1 MADEFDK
8 LKPMSFSGVR
18 FPYKDYS
25 VKGAYRKHIH
35 EYPHVAGGAPEKLG
49 RSLYEVT
56 VSVDWRAGLL
66 SAAATGKKYTQL
78 ITDLGVL
85 RGMWEDGVTAE
96 LHIPHIGT
104 IKAFADDWTESAKN
118 TDRSNIAGT
127 IKFIEDQE
135 SAFLVLETIQIKTS
149 DFNDAAYT
157 LQGMPNSGVSLWS
170 KINNAITSV
179 IAVGDQTALYGSLF
193 SAKIESLAS
202 LLEMADKTLD
212 ELDDPQNYEQLNAL
226 HRLWDATLA
235 LRNDIMR
242 QDDYL
247 REYTVP
253 LNMTVG
259 QAAAAIW
266 GDSSRGGE
274 LMQLNVLADPL
285 NVRAGTKLRYYVQ
298 SAAA

>member
-1 MADEFDK
+1 MADPAFDK
-8 LKPMSFSGVR
+8 LKPMSFSGIK

-25 VKGAYRKHIH
+25 VKGAYRKHVH

-56 VSVDWRAGLL
+56 VTVDFRDGLA
-66 SAAATGKKYTQL
+66 SKKYPQL
-78 ITDLGVL
+78 LTDLGVL
-85 RGMWEDGVTAE
+85 RALWEDGVTAD

-104 IKAFADDWTESAKN
+104 VKMFADDWTERAKN
-118 TDRSNIAGT
+118 TDRSNIEGT
-127 IKFIEDQE
+127 VKFIEDQE
-135 SAFLVLETIQIKTS
+135 SAFLVLDLIQVKTS

-157 LQGMPNSGVSLWS
+157 LQGLPNSGDSRWS
-170 KINNAITSV
+170 QINNAGTAFL
-179 IAVGDQTALYGSLF
+179 AVGDQASLYGSLVA
-193 SAKIESLAS
+193 SKIESLAS
-202 LLEMADKTLD
+202 LLELADKTLD
-212 ELDDPQNYEQLNAL
+212 ELDDPGNYVLLDAL

-247 REYTVP
+247 RTWTVP
-253 LNMTVG
+253 IAMTVG
-259 QAAAAIW
+259 QAAGAIW

-274 LMQLNVLADPL
+274 LMQLNVLQDPL
-285 NVRAGTKLRYYVQ
+285 NIPAGTELRYYVQ

>member
-1 MADEFDK
+1 MVAAFDK
-8 LKPMSFSGVR
+8 LKPMSFAGIK
-18 FPYKDYS
+18 FPYKEYS

-35 EYPHVAGGAPEKLG
+35 EYPHVAGGAAEKLG

-56 VSVDWRAGLL
+56 VSVDFRADLA
-66 SAAATGKKYTQL
+66 SKKYPQL

-85 RGMWEDGVTAE
+85 RGMWENGETAD

-104 IKAFADDWTESAKN
+104 VKMFADDWTERVKG
-118 TDRSNIAGT
+118 TDRSNVAGEV
-127 IKFIEDQE
+127 KFIEDQE

-157 LQGMPNSGVSLWS
+157 LQGMPKSDLSLWS

-179 IAVGDQTALYGSLF
+179 LAVRDQAELYGSLF
-193 SAKIESLAS
+193 AAKIESLAS
-202 LLEMADKTLD
+202 LLELADKTID
-212 ELDDPQNYEQLNAL
+212 ELNDPSRNDLLDAL
-226 HRLWDATLA
+226 HRLWDATLS
-235 LRNDIMR
+235 LKNDLQG

-253 LNMTVG
+253 LPMSVG
-259 QAAAAIW
+259 QAAGAIW

-274 LMQLNVLADPL
+274 LLQLNVLADPL
-285 NVRAGTKLRYYVQ
+285 NLPAGTKLRYYVT
-298 SAAA
+298 SPAS

>member
-8 LKPMSFSGVR
+8 LKPMSFSGIK
-18 FPYKDYS
+18 FPYKTYE
-25 VKGAYRKHIH
+25 VTGAYRKHIH

-56 VSVDWRAGLL
+56 VSTDFRAGLH
-66 SAAATGKKYTQL
+66 SKKYPQL

-85 RGMWEDGVTAE
+85 RALWEDGVTAD

-104 IKAFADDWTESAKN
+104 VKMFADSWKERAKN
-118 TDRSNIAGT
+118 TDRSNIEGD
-127 IKFIEDQE
+127 IKFVEDQE
-135 SAFLVLETIQIKTS
+135 SAFLVLESIQIKTS

-157 LQGMPNSGVSLWS
+157 LQGTPKSDLSLWS

-179 IAVGDQTALYGSLF
+179 IAVKDQAELYGSLF
-193 SAKIESLAS
+193 VAKIDSLSS

-212 ELDDPQNYEQLNAL
+212 ELNDPDNYPLLDAL
-226 HRLWDATLA
+226 HRLWDATLS
-235 LRNDIMR
+235 LKNDILT

-253 LNMTVG
+253 LPMTVG
-259 QAAAAIW
+259 QAAGAIW

-274 LMQLNVLADPL
+274 LLQLNVISDPL
-285 NVRAGTKLRYYVQ
+285 NVPAGTKLRYYVQ
-298 SAAA
+298 SPLS

>member
-8 LKPMSFSGVR
+8 LKPMSFSGIK

-25 VKGAYRKHIH
+25 VKGAYRKHVH

-56 VSVDWRAGLL
+56 VSVDFRAGLL

-85 RGMWEDGVTAE
+85 RALWEDGVTAD

-104 IKAFADDWTESAKN
+104 IKAFADDWTEAAKN
-118 TDRSNIAGT
+118 TDRSNISGT

-135 SAFLVLETIQIKTS
+135 SAFLVLDTIQIKTS

-157 LQGMPNSGVSLWS
+157 LQEFPKSDLSLWS

-179 IAVGDQTALYGSLF
+179 LAVRDQTQLYGSLF
-193 SAKIESLAS
+193 AAKIESLAS

-212 ELDDPQNYEQLNAL
+212 ELNDPSRNDLLDAL
-226 HRLWDATLA
+226 HRLWDATLS
-235 LRNDIMR
+235 LKNDLLSK
-242 QDDYL
+242 DDYL

-253 LNMTVG
+253 LAMTVG
-259 QAAAAIW
+259 QAAGAIW

-285 NVRAGTKLRYYVQ
+285 NLPAGTKLRYYVQ
-298 SAAA
+298 SAVA

>member
-8 LKPMSFSGVR
+8 LKPMSFAGIK
-18 FPYKDYS
+18 FPYKEYS

-56 VSVDWRAGLL
+56 VSVDFRAGL
-66 SAAATGKKYTQL
+66 SSKKYPQL

-85 RGMWEDGVTAE
+85 RGLWEDGITE
-96 LHIPHIGT
+96 SLNIPHIGPV
-104 IKAFADDWTESAKN
+104 KMFADDWTERVKN
-118 TDRSNIAGT
+118 TDRSNVAGE
-127 IKFIEDQE
+127 IKFVEDQE

-149 DFNDAAYT
+149 DFNDAAFT
-157 LQGMPNSGVSLWS
+157 LQGMPKSDLSLWS

-179 IAVGDQTALYGSLF
+179 LAVKDQAELYGSLF
-193 SAKIESLAS
+193 VAKIDSLAS
-202 LLEMADKTLD
+202 LLEMADKTID
-212 ELDDPQNYEQLNAL
+212 ELNDPSNNALLDAL
-226 HRLWDATLA
+226 HRLWDATLS
-235 LRNDIMR
+235 LKNDLLA
-242 QDDYL
+242 QDDFL

-253 LNMTVG
+253 LAMTVG
-259 QAAAAIW
+259 QAAGAIW

-285 NVRAGTKLRYYVQ
+285 NLPAGTKLRYYVQ

>member
-8 LKPMSFSGVR
+8 LNSMSFSGIK
-18 FPYKDYS
+18 FPYKTYE
-25 VKGAYRKHIH
+25 VTGAFRKHIH

-56 VSVDWRAGLL
+56 VSVDFRAGLA
-66 SAAATGKKYTQL
+66 SKKYPQL

-85 RGMWEDGVTAE
+85 RGMWENGITE
-96 LHIPHIGT
+96 SLHIPHIGT
-104 IKAFADDWTESAKN
+104 VKMFADSWKERAKN
-118 TDRSNIAGT
+118 TDRSNIEGD

-135 SAFLVLETIQIKTS
+135 SAFLVLDTIQIKTS

-157 LQGMPNSGVSLWS
+157 LQEFPKSDISLWS

-179 IAVGDQTALYGSLF
+179 LAVRDQAELYGSLF
-193 SAKIESLAS
+193 AAKIESLAS

-212 ELDDPQNYEQLNAL
+212 ELNDPSRNDLLDAL
-226 HRLWDATLA
+226 HRLWDATLS
-235 LRNDIMR
+235 LKNDLLS

-253 LNMTVG
+253 LAMTVG
-259 QAAAAIW
+259 QAAGAIW

-274 LMQLNVLADPL
+274 LMQLNVLSDPL
-285 NVRAGTKLRYYVQ
+285 NLPAGTKLRYYVQ

>member
-1 MADEFDK
+1 MAEFDK
-8 LKPMSFSGVR
+8 LKPMSFGGIR
-18 FPYKDYS
+18 FPYKEYS

-56 VSVDWRAGLL
+56 VSVDFRAGLV
-66 SAAATGKKYTQL
+66 AKQYPQL

-104 IKAFADDWTESAKN
+104 VKMFADDWTERVKN
-118 TDRSNIAGT
+118 TDRSNVAGE
-127 IKFIEDQE
+127 IKFVEDQE

-149 DFNDAAYT
+149 DFNDAAYA
-157 LQGMPNSGVSLWS
+157 LQTEPKSEESLWS

-179 IAVGDQTALYGSLF
+179 LAVRDEAQLYGSLVA
-193 SAKIESLAS
+193 AKIDSLAS

-212 ELDDPQNYEQLNAL
+212 ELNDPANGPLLDAL
-226 HRLWDATLA
+226 HRLWDATLS
-235 LRNDIMR
+235 LKNDLLA

-247 REYTVP
+247 REFTVP
-253 LNMTVG
+253 LPMTVG

-274 LMQLNVLADPL
+274 LLQLNVLNDPL
-285 NVRAGTKLRYYVQ
+285 SLQPGTVLRYYVQ

>member
-1 MADEFDK
+1 MAAAEFDK
-8 LKPMSFSGVR
+8 LKPMSFAGIN
-18 FPYKDYS
+18 FPYKEYS

-56 VSVDWRAGLL
+56 DSVDCRAGLA
-66 SAAATGKKYTQL
+66 SKKYDQL

-85 RGMWEDGVTAE
+85 RTLWENGDTAE

-104 IKAFADDWTESAKN
+104 VKMFADDWTERVKG
-118 TDRSNIAGT
+118 TDRSNVAGE
-127 IKFIEDQE
+127 IKFVEDQE

-157 LQGMPNSGVSLWS
+157 LQGMPKSEQSLWS

-179 IAVGDQTALYGSLF
+179 LAVKDQAELYGSLF
-193 SAKIESLAS
+193 VAKIDGLAS
-202 LLEMADKTLD
+202 LLELADKTLD
-212 ELDDPQNYEQLNAL
+212 ELNDPSNIELLNAL
-226 HRLWDATLA
+226 HRLWDAA
-235 LRNDIMR
+235 LSIKNDIQG

-247 REYTVP
+247 REFTVP
-253 LNMTVG
+253 LPMTVG
-259 QAAAAIW
+259 QAAGAIY

-274 LMQLNVLADPL
+274 LMQLNVLSDPL
-285 NVRAGTKLRYYVQ
+285 NLPAGTVLRYYVQ
-298 SAAA
+298 DAAA

>member
-8 LKPMSFSGVR
+8 LKPMSFSGIK
-18 FPYKDYS
+18 FPYKTYE
-25 VKGAYRKHIH
+25 VAGAYRKHIH

-56 VSVDWRAGLL
+56 VTVDFRAGY
-66 SAAATGKKYTQL
+66 SSKKYPQL

-85 RGMWEDGVTAE
+85 RALWEDGVTAD

-104 IKAFADDWTESAKN
+104 VKMFADSWKERAKN
-118 TDRSNIAGT
+118 ADRSNIEGD
-127 IKFIEDQE
+127 IKFVEDQE

-157 LQGMPNSGVSLWS
+157 LQEMPNSGASLWS

-179 IAVGDQTALYGSLF
+179 IAVSDQAQLYGSLF

-202 LLEMADKTLD
+202 LLEMADKSLD
-212 ELDDPQNYEQLNAL
+212 ELDDPKNYEQLNAL

-253 LNMTVG
+253 LPMTIG
-259 QAAAAIW
+259 QAAASIW

-285 NVRAGTKLRYYVQ
+285 NVPAGMKLRYYVQ
-298 SAAA
+298 SPLS